1 MEIGIVGKTNTGKSS
16 FFKASTLIDVEIG
29 DRTFV
34 TIKPNQGVGYITSDC
49 PCKELEV
56 KCTPNNSKCINGTR
70 LIPIKL
76 WDVAGLVPGA
86 HEGKGLGNRFLSD
99 LTRAD
104 VLIHVIDISG
114 RTDSEGQPTTDYDPS
129 NDVRFLEDE
138 IDKWFESIIRKNLE
152 KIKDEKKAA
161 NVLAGIGIKEKHVEE
176 AIEKTGL
183 APEKLAVELRKLSKP
198 MIIAANK
205 IDVPGSEK
213 NLEKVKN
220 NFSHLIVPCSAESE
234 IVLRL
239 AEKSN
244 LIEYVPGS
252 NDFKILSDLEEKQ
265 KKALEFIRK
274 NVLEKYNSTGVQECL
289 NKAVFDFLNYI
300 VVYPVENE
308 NKFSD
313 KKGNVLPD
321 AYLLPKASTAKD
333 LAYKIHEDIGK
344 GFIGAIDARTKKRIG
359 ADQELKNND
368 IISIQSK

>member
-34 TIKPNQGVGYITSDC
+34 TIKPNQGIGYVTSSC
-49 PCKELEV
+49 PCKELNL
-56 KCTPNNSKCINGTR
+56 KCKPNNSKCINGTR
-70 LIPIKL
+70 LVPIKL

-99 LTRAD
+99 LTKSD

-114 RTDSEGQPTTDYDPS
+114 RTDSEGQSTTGYDPS
-129 NDVRFLEDE
+129 NDIKFLEEE
-138 IDKWFESIIRKNLE
+138 IDKWFESIIKKNLE
-152 KIKDEKKAA
+152 KIRDEKKAA

-176 AIEKTGL
+176 AIEKVGL
-183 APEKLAVELRKLSKP
+183 DPSKLAVELRKLSKP

-205 IDVPGSEK
+205 IDVPDSEK
-213 NLEKVKN
+213 NLEKVKS

-244 LIEYVPGS
+244 LIEYIPGS
-252 NDFKILSDLEEKQ
+252 KDFKIISDLKEKQ
-265 KKALEFIRK
+265 KQALEFIRK
-274 NVLEKYNSTGVQECL
+274 NVLEKYNSTGVQNCL

-313 KKGNVLPD
+313 KKGNILPD
-321 AYLLPKASTAKD
+321 AYLLPKGSTASD

-359 ADQELKNND
+359 SDQELKNND